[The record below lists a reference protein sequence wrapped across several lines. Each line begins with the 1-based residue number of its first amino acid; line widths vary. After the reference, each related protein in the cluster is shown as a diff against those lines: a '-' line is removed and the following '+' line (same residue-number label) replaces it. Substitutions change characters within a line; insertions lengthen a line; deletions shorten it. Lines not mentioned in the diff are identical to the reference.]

1 MSELLKKRKVPAI
14 EIDSECNIKKNLLS
28 SKRRILF
35 FNIFFKFNK
44 ISLCILHFYRNFIQK
59 NFFQSLK
66 MR

>member
-1 MSELLKKRKVPAI
+1 MSELLKKRKVPA
-14 EIDSECNIKKNLLS
+14 SLVQYKKKSVNR
-28 SKRRILF
+28 KILF

-59 NFFQSLK
+59 KFFQSLK